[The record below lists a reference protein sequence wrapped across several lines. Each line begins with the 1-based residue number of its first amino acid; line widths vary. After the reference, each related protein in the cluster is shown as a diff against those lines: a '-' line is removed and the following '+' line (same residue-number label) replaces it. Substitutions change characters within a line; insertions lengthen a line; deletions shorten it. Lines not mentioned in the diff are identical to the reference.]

1 MHAESH
7 NGQVCP
13 PCSLMSINPSPKI
26 PRARLQGMGSWRN
39 TSTTLSMKRANT
51 SRVATFM

>member
-13 PCSLMSINPSPKI
+13 QCSLMSINPSPKT
-26 PRARLQGMGSWRN
+26 RTRFQGMGSRRN
-39 TSTTLSMKRANT
+39 DLATLSMKQD
-51 SRVATFM
+51 SFLRVATFM